1 MSLYLVLPLIACVA
15 SSVLATVIYCRS
27 SNDLASRDAVLLLV
41 GGAFWAACEVLLN
54 TRSDPDGALV
64 LVKAS
69 TLGWVWIGPLGVRLL
84 LQVTGEHAPHLRR
97 ALPVLF
103 AVGGLFVLLDWSTAW
118 LHTGVVRTSWG
129 WGYELGPAY
138 PLYYL
143 YAVSCIAIALR
154 LGWGAFHSAIFESE
168 DVQARWIGGGVVIP
182 MVFAS
187 LTDGLLPMLG
197 VNVPR
202 VGTFALAVMGG
213 SIVWS
218 FYHYGYSFIAPGT
231 LAEEVLESL
240 SDGFAMLRLD
250 GRIRSGNPAMA
261 ALLGCEQRELAG
273 IDIAKMIHG
282 LPGPLASE
290 LLEVECEIHA
300 PRGNVIPV
308 LLTTTTLRDRQGTP
322 IGLALVAWDYREL
335 EALRKRLV
343 VSGRLAAV
351 GELAAGIAHEINNP
365 LAYVRANLSLL
376 RQHWETIGSQLEKS
390 GESEYVEQSEDL
402 LAEGAEMIDE
412 SLEGVDRASAI
423 VRDVKGLAHA
433 GRGQRTTADLN
444 ELLDGVLRMAA
455 PQLRGTAVVEKQ
467 YGALPLL
474 LCAPQELQQVFLN
487 LVLNAGHAI
496 DGQGTITIRTKAE
509 EDAIV
514 VWIEDDGCGIT
525 PELVDRIFDPF
536 FTTKAVGEGTGL
548 GLGIAHEIVRNHDG
562 ELSVDSTPGQGA
574 AFCVRL
580 PVPADTIDPA

>member
-1 MSLYLVLPLIACVA
+1 
-15 SSVLATVIYCRS
+15 
-27 SNDLASRDAVLLLV
+27 
-41 GGAFWAACEVLLN
+41 
-54 TRSDPDGALV
+54 
-64 LVKAS
+64 
-69 TLGWVWIGPLGVRLL
+69 
-84 LQVTGEHAPHLRR
+84 
-97 ALPVLF
+97 
-103 AVGGLFVLLDWSTAW
+103 
-118 LHTGVVRTSWG
+118 
-129 WGYELGPAY
+129 
-138 PLYYL
+138 
-143 YAVSCIAIALR
+143 
-154 LGWGAFHSAIFESE
+154 
-168 DVQARWIGGGVVIP
+168 
-182 MVFAS
+182 
-187 LTDGLLPMLG
+187 
-197 VNVPR
+197 
-202 VGTFALAVMGG
+202 
-213 SIVWS
+213 
-218 FYHYGYSFIAPGT
+218 
-231 LAEEVLESL
+231 
-240 SDGFAMLRLD
+240 
-250 GRIRSGNPAMA
+250 
-261 ALLGCEQRELAG
+261 
-273 IDIAKMIHG
+273 
-282 LPGPLASE
+282 
-290 LLEVECEIHA
+290 
-300 PRGNVIPV
+300 
-308 LLTTTTLRDRQGTP
+308 
-322 IGLALVAWDYREL
+322 
-335 EALRKRLV
+335 
-343 VSGRLAAV
+343 V

-365 LAYVRANLSLL
+365 LAYVRANLGLL
-376 RQHWETIGSQLEKS
+376 RQHWETLGSHIEKS
-390 GESEYVEQSEDL
+390 GESEQSEDL

-548 GLGIAHEIVRNHDG
+548 GLGIAHEIVRKHDG
-562 ELSVDSTPGQGA
+562 EISVDSTPGQGA